1 MPPSSAAPGRND
13 GSTVD
18 AGDPGVKAALWLSV
32 VVLALS
38 ALWLLAAGGVVGAV
52 SCATMAAIVGWGA
65 LPGVARADKRRTV
78 TACAAVAALAAA
90 TALWA
95 LYTAG
100 VLVMAVLLSVAG
112 AQIFVVR
119 RASRRAG
126 PALRGKRLQR

>member
-1 MPPSSAAPGRND
+1 MPPSSA
-13 GSTVD
+13 VE
-18 AGDPGVKAALWLSV
+18 AGDPWAKTALWLSV

-38 ALWLLAAGGVVGAV
+38 TLWLLTSSGIVGGV

-65 LPGVARADKRRTV
+65 LPGIARDDKKRAV
-78 TACAAVAALAAA
+78 TACATVAVLAAA

-100 VLVMAVLLSVAG
+100 ILVMAVLLLVAA
-112 AQIFVVR
+112 AQILVVR
-119 RASRRAG
+119 RASRMAG